1 MYADLCFRPAFDYNG
16 DCFHY
21 YFEDFM
27 DDGIPDI
34 LEPVDYYL
42 YEDDYGRLLSMYF
55 EYSLNQDYVVKLT
68 QGLKVSDILSVQP
81 YYKRILSTIAHNT
94 TLLNKT
100 GEYIRKLLTS
110 GNNHAP
116 VINHIGYKR
125 AAISNC
131 EVNDTTSRLRKVFSF
146 ISDTLRVNSILKFG
160 RSFIGYIAD
169 NVQLVASNFRQH
181 RVSTKIQNNIKVT
194 TAFNS
199 IVCRSRKIVTNV
211 KATDY
216 ARMPFVFI
224 RKIIDT
230 ISSLD
235 NAGHIGDYIR
245 GLVEQAANIA
255 EAKRTLTIIVTQTD
269 DISVH
274 CSLLRRLSIFIKIVT
289 SSFIR
294 DYVIRRFLIARDEII
309 IKSAIKRELELDSK
323 IR

>member
-1 MYADLCFRPAFDYNG
+1 
-16 DCFHY
+16 
-21 YFEDFM
+21 M

-68 QGLKVSDILSVQP
+68 QGIKVSDMLSVQP
-81 YYKRILSTIAHNT
+81 YYKRILNTIAHNT

-110 GNNHAP
+110 GNNNAP

-125 AAISNC
+125 EAISNC
-131 EVNDTTSRLRKVFSF
+131 STNDTTSRLRKVFSF
-146 ISDTLRVNSILKFG
+146 ISETLHVNHILKFG
-160 RSFIGYIAD
+160 RSFIGYIFD
-169 NVQLVASNFRQH
+169 NVQSVASNFRQH
-181 RVSTKIQNNIKVT
+181 RVSAKIQNNIKVT
-194 TAFNS
+194 TVFNS
-199 IVCRSRKIVTNV
+199 LVCRIRKIVTNV
-211 KATDY
+211 KASDY

-224 RKIIDT
+224 RKIVDT

-245 GLVEQAANIA
+245 GLAEQTQSTA
-255 EAKRTLTIIVTQTD
+255 ETKRTLTIIVTQTD

-274 CSLLRRLSIFIKIVT
+274 CSLLR
-289 SSFIR
+289 
-294 DYVIRRFLIARDEII
+294 
-309 IKSAIKRELELDSK
+309 
-323 IR
+323 